1 MEHKK
6 SYHGLQVE
14 RYTTFSDNQIVGI
27 AILNQSEFQFRLQ
40 TMVLSFC
47 KDIDWRGGGFD
58 QQFGSAKR
66 NEQQPGVQQHQMRSN
81 EHVWKKVLPSAKLT

>member
-6 SYHGLQVE
+6 SYHVLQVE

-27 AILNQSEFQFRLQ
+27 AILNQSEFQFRL
-40 TMVLSFC
+40 VLSFC

-66 NEQQPGVQQHQMRSN
+66 NEQQPGVQQHQMSMSEKRYN
-81 EHVWKKVLPSAKLT
+81 VRPPSYKLV